1 MAQAAHVPSRPLWW
15 RIGLPLLVLSVL
27 LAGMAWFARPDGNL
41 RVIFLDTPGDAA
53 LIQTPGGNYV
63 LIDGGRQPS
72 RLVLH
77 LGRQLPFWQR
87 RLAAVILTHDDRQRL
102 PGQVAA
108 LARYRADMI
117 LAPPAMEQQH
127 ALTQEWLRLIA
138 TQRMSLHLAQVGDRL
153 QLDGVLLTVLSTG
166 DGREAGLVLQL
177 DYGLLR
183 VVFYG
188 AGSTTSDQAL
198 IEHAGP
204 ITALAYPWQREVDT
218 PLLARWQP
226 RMIIFT
232 TAYEAD
238 RPATLSMYERAL
250 YGAAVYH
257 PHLHGTVELISD
269 GQRAWVVTEK

>member
-1 MAQAAHVPSRPLWW
+1 MAQAAHPSSRPLWW

-27 LAGMAWFARPDGNL
+27 LAGMAWFVRPDRNL

-53 LIQTPGGNYV
+53 LIQTPRGSYV
-63 LIDGGRQPS
+63 LIDGGRKPAG
-72 RLVLH
+72 LAMH

-87 RLAAVILTHDDRQRL
+87 RLAAVVLTHNDRQRL

-108 LARYRADMI
+108 LARYRADLV
-117 LAPPAMEQQH
+117 LAPPGMEQT
-127 ALTQEWLRLIA
+127 ALVQEWLRLIDS
-138 TQRMSLHLAQVGDRL
+138 QRMPLHLAQAGDQL
-153 QLDGVLLTVLSTG
+153 QLDGALLTVLSTG
-166 DGREAGLVLQL
+166 NGQESGLVLQL

-183 VVFYG
+183 VVFHS
-188 AGSTTSDQAL
+188 AGGTTSDQAL

-226 RMIIFT
+226 QMIIFT

-238 RPATLSMYERAL
+238 RPAELSMYERAL

-257 PHLHGTVELISD
+257 PQLHGTVELISD